1 MRKLL
6 LLSAC
11 VGALLTGPVQ
21 ARATEPEIVIVKVL
35 ESRLATR
42 IVIAR
47 TWGIPEEVE
56 ITPGLTGNEATVEV
70 EVAKKMQQ
78 VLAKLYE
85 EGYAIKSTFSGERG
99 LSTLVLVK
107 EQRGY

>member
-1 MRKLL
+1 MKKLL
-6 LLSAC
+6 FLSAC
-11 VGALLTGPVQ
+11 VGALLTEPVL
-21 ARATEPEIVIVKVL
+21 ARVSEPEIIIVKVL

-47 TWGIPEEVE
+47 SWGIPEEVE

-70 EVAKKMQQ
+70 EAAKKMQQ
-78 VLAKLYE
+78 VLAKLYQQ
-85 EGYAIKSTFSGERG
+85 GYSIKSTFSGERG

-107 EQRGY
+107 EQ